1 MRVGLGFDVHPFGGE
16 GPVVLGGVAVDADRG
31 LAGTSDA
38 DVAAHAIADALL
50 GAAALGDL
58 GVHFP
63 ESEAGWHGAD
73 SMALLKEVVALLAGR
88 GQQPHNVDVTIVA
101 QSVRIAPHREEM
113 RHRLAEV
120 LGIEVSAVS
129 VKATTTDLLGAIG
142 RDEGIAALAVVAV
155 EER

>member
-73 SMALLKEVVALLAGR
+73 SMALLKEIVALLAGR
-88 GQQPHNVDVTIVA
+88 GQQLHNVDVTIVA

-129 VKATTTDLLGAIG
+129 VKATTTDHLGAIG